1 MLIPAIDLRNG
12 KVVQLVQGERLALED
27 ADLDGWLRRF
37 EAYPKLQLIDLD
49 AAIGTGSNDAL
60 VQYVCARRACRVGGG
75 IRSIDRARAVL
86 GQGATHVIVGSSLF
100 RDGQPDLGFAARLAD
115 AVGAE
120 RVIAAVDTK
129 GGRVAVKGWRETVPL
144 TAVEA
149 VRQLEPFCAEF
160 LYTHVDREGLMQG
173 TDIDAIRAVREATS
187 RPLVAAGGITTQEE
201 IDALDAMGV
210 DAVVGMAIYTG
221 RLTPA
226 PPPGGSTPGHS

>member
-27 ADLDGWLRRF
+27 DDLDGWLRRF
-37 EAYPKLQLIDLD
+37 EGYPKLQLIDLD
-49 AAIGTGSNDAL
+49 AAIGTGNNDAL
-60 VQYVCARRACRVGGG
+60 VKYVCARRPCRVGGG
-75 IRSIDRARAVL
+75 IRSIERARTVL
-86 GQGATHVIVGSSLF
+86 DQGATHVIVGSSLF
-100 RDGQPDLGFAARLAD
+100 KDGRPDLEFAARLAD
-115 AVGAE
+115 AVGAH
-120 RVIAAVDTK
+120 RIIAAVDTK
-129 GGRVAVKGWRETVPL
+129 GGRVAVKGWRETVPI

-173 TDIDAIRAVREATS
+173 TDLDAIRAVREATT

-221 RLTPA
+221 RLKPP
-226 PPPGGSTPGHS
+226 PPPGRWS